1 MFDFWVCVCFF
12 VYSYGCLLYFATQI
26 ASGMKH
32 LEGKGIVH
40 RDLAAR
46 NCLVGKNYS
55 LKISDHALYCS
66 QYDSDYYISDTKSR
80 LPIRWMSWES
90 LLLVSCCLLL
100 LLLWVKIVKFYNS
113 RKTYKRKNYRYK
125 HKFIYVSVLCI
136 YNTCTLHEIV
146 ELVLYNLLPVL
157 LIYSPLKYSL
167 YLSVF
172 SRTRRHTFIFNPRNP
187 QSGQTSLVVTVYTLV
202 SVY

>member
-1 MFDFWVCVCFF
+1 
-12 VYSYGCLLYFATQI
+12 LLYFATQI

-66 QYDSDYYISDTKSR
+66 QYDSDYYVSDTKSR

-90 LLLVSCCLLL
+90 LLLVSQLYIYFYFLLASGTL
-100 LLLWVKIVKFYNS
+100 KHGTNKIISVIPTDDIFSDIYAFNWFKAA
-113 RKTYKRKNYRYK
+113 KCTCIK
-125 HKFIYVSVLCI
+125 HDNKI
-136 YNTCTLHEIV
+136 TEI
-146 ELVLYNLLPVL
+146 L
-157 LIYSPLKYSL
+157 
-167 YLSVF
+167 
-172 SRTRRHTFIFNPRNP
+172 R
-187 QSGQTSLVVTVYTLV
+187 
-202 SVY
+202 

>member
-1 MFDFWVCVCFF
+1 MEHVHMKITRWVF
-12 VYSYGCLLYFATQI
+12 VFLFVTHSYGCLLYFATQI

-90 LLLVSCCLLL
+90 LLLVSNNS
-100 LLLWVKIVKFYNS
+100 VQPFY
-113 RKTYKRKNYRYK
+113 
-125 HKFIYVSVLCI
+125 L
-136 YNTCTLHEIV
+136 
-146 ELVLYNLLPVL
+146 
-157 LIYSPLKYSL
+157 
-167 YLSVF
+167 
-172 SRTRRHTFIFNPRNP
+172 FIFLSN
-187 QSGQTSLVVTVYTLV
+187 SFSKKKI
-202 SVY
+202 